1 MFSLA
6 GFRSKKRGIYVI
18 SGRRYAKQ
26 IGARHN
32 GVVRNQINICRD
44 TITVKFNTRHRPR
57 GARVQC
63 KFHASRGNAAQ

>member
-1 MFSLA
+1 ML
-6 GFRSKKRGIYVI
+6 FREGDTLNKSA
-18 SGRRYAKQ
+18 S
-26 IGARHN
+26 RHN

-63 KFHASRGNAAQ
+63 KFHASRGNAVQ